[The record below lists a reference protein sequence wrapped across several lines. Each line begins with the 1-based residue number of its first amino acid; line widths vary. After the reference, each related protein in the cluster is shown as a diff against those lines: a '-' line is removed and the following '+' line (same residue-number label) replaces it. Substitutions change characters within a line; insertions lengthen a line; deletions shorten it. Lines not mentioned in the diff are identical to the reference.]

1 MNFLPATL
9 DDGYLE
15 IGDQQMYLPE
25 YAHVKNTAITLGIR
39 PEHSEVCA
47 DLVMNALPLELR
59 ISVVEPLGPNQ
70 LVHGLV
76 NEQPFIAVTPET
88 TLCQAVPLGLSIDKS
103 NLHIFDNHGKRIH
116 PNNFTSQESHEDAT
130 SLTTALA

>member
-1 MNFLPATL
+1 MNFLTATL
-9 DDGYLE
+9 DDGYLK

-25 YAHVKNTAITLGIR
+25 YAHVKDATITLGIR
-39 PEHSEVCA
+39 PEHSEVCS
-47 DLVMNALPLELR
+47 DLIMNALPLELR

-70 LVHGLV
+70 LVHGFV

-88 TLCQAVPLGLSIDKS
+88 TLCQAIPLGLSIDKS
-103 NLHIFDNHGKRIH
+103 NLHIFDSRGKRIQ
-116 PNNFTSQESHEDAT
+116 PNNFTSQESREEVT

>member
-1 MNFLPATL
+1 
-9 DDGYLE
+9 
-15 IGDQQMYLPE
+15 
-25 YAHVKNTAITLGIR
+25 
-39 PEHSEVCA
+39 
-47 DLVMNALPLELR
+47 MNALPLELR

-88 TLCQAVPLGLSIDKS
+88 ALCQAVPLGLSIDKS

-116 PNNFTSQESHEDAT
+116 PNNFTSQESHEDTT